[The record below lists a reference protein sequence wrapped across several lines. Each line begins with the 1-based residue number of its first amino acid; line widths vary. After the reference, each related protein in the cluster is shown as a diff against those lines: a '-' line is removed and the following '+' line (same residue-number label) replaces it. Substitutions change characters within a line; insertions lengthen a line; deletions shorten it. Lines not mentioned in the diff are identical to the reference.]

1 MSRYDELLAQ
11 RAAIEEELAQLKEQD
26 LANAIATIKSHVGNA
41 VDAAHL
47 LMKSF
52 GLSESDIFKS
62 ARVRAVVQ
70 DPSVLKPMYRNPST
84 GETWAGRGR
93 RPGWMNT
100 RPEHEFLIDAPT
112 QQEPTIIEKLANCR
126 SQQQE
131 PNTPVLVDWS
141 AGNQSGSIAVA
152 VDNPFPVQA

>member
-26 LANAIATIKSHVGNA
+26 LANAITTIKSHVGNA

-93 RPGWMNT
+93 EPGWMKL
-100 RPEHEFLIDAPT
+100 RPRHEFLIDAPT
-112 QQEPTIIEKLANCR
+112 QQEPTIEEKLKAIKYDADQHPIMGFVGMKHV
-126 SQQQE
+126 S
-131 PNTPVLVDWS
+131 
-141 AGNQSGSIAVA
+141 A

>member
-26 LANAIATIKSHVGNA
+26 LANAITTIKSHVGNA
-41 VDAAHL
+41 VDAVHL

-70 DPSVLKPMYRNPST
+70 DPSVLKPMYRNPTT

-93 RPGWMNT
+93 EPGWMKL
-100 RPEHEFLIDAPT
+100 RPRHEFLVDAPT
-112 QQEPTIIEKLANCR
+112 QQEPTIAEKLVTF
-126 SQQQE
+126 QE
-131 PNTPVLVDWS
+131 TKDAPPNPWP
-141 AGNQSGSIAVA
+141 GSYVGTVI
-152 VDNPFPVQA
+152 VDNPFPVTA